1 MEDKIKNNGGHSNG
15 GRKSKAEEQ
24 NLIEKLSPLMPD
36 AFAQLQIAI
45 SSGKDWAIKM
55 AFEYYFGKPKQQMD
69 VTTMGEK
76 IQNIINLGIGI
87 NPNTDE
93 VQNIED

>member
-1 MEDKIKNNGGHSNG
+1 MEDKRKNNGGHNTA

-24 NLIEKLSPLMPD
+24 NLIEKLTPLMPE
-36 AFAQLQIAI
+36 AFTQLQIAI

-69 VTTMGEK
+69 VTSMGEK
-76 IQNIINLGIGI
+76 LQNIINLGVGV
-87 NPNTDE
+87 NPEENK
-93 VQNIED
+93 